1 MELQNWKQLMS
12 LQKLQ
17 IYNDQYMSVL
27 DINKIRQ
34 DFPILDEKVNGR
46 DLVYFDN
53 AATTQKPFVV
63 LEALANYYGHYNAN
77 IHRGIHFLAEKA
89 TSAFEDSRTTIQ
101 KFLNAAHKEEII
113 FTYGTTDGIN
123 LVAQTYGRKFLK
135 EGDEIIISTLEH
147 HSNIVPWQMLC
158 EENGCVLRVIP
169 IDDNGDLILE
179 EYEKMLSEKTKF
191 VSVIH
196 VSNSL
201 GTINDVKFIAKKAH
215 AVGAKVLVDGAQASS
230 HFTIDV
236 QDLDADFYVFS
247 AHKIFGPTGMGV
259 LYGKSDI
266 LNAMPPYRGGGEMIK
281 EVTFEKT
288 TYNELPYK
296 FEAGTPNIAD
306 VVAVKFAIDYINDL
320 GKENIAA
327 YEDELLKYATEKLS
341 EIGGLRIVGQAK
353 EKVSVVSFVLD
364 GIHPQD
370 VGVILDQQGIAIR
383 TGHHCTQPLM
393 NRLGLPGTSRASF
406 AVYNTKPEIDKLVA
420 GIHKVKKMVL

>member
-1 MELQNWKQLMS
+1 
-12 LQKLQ
+12 
-17 IYNDQYMSVL
+17 MSVL

-201 GTINDVKFIAKKAH
+201 GTINDVKFIAEKAH

-327 YEDELLKYATEKLS
+327 YEDELLNYATEKLS